1 LPLAFKVKNLA
12 KTNRDS
18 CGNASTKVSRGNH
31 RQLPP
36 LNAVR
41 AFEAAARTGGFQAA
55 GVELNVSANAVGR
68 LVKVLEDRLGVE
80 LFKRLARGVAV
91 TEAGRSYLES
101 IETLFDQLADATAD
115 LQRQSKAN
123 RLTISAGPS
132 FVARWLV
139 PRLGRLA
146 ERFPGLDVRL
156 QTSVLSVDFARED
169 VDVAIRHALKVE
181 DGLHGELLL
190 HEDFFPVCS
199 PELLAHGNLR
209 QLSDLAHHVLL
220 HYERPAVHPDQ
231 MDWPRWLACVGEGSV
246 DVGRSLQF
254 TFAHLAL
261 QAAAAGQGV
270 ALASSALI
278 GDDVATGRLVKPFG
292 DISVSGPYRYFVVS
306 PRTLSGRQKV
316 AAFRAWA
323 LEEAATDGCAAPAVP
338 RPTP

>member
-1 LPLAFKVKNLA
+1 M
-12 KTNRDS
+12 
-18 CGNASTKVSRGNH
+18 SRGNR

-55 GVELNVSANAVGR
+55 AAELNVSANAVGR

-80 LFKRLARGVAV
+80 LFKRLTRGVTV
-91 TEAGRSYLES
+91 TEVGRSYLEKV
-101 IETLFDQLADATAD
+101 ETLFDQLADATTD
-115 LQRQSKAN
+115 LQRQSNAK

-146 ERFPGLDVRL
+146 ERFAGIDVRL
-156 QTSVLSVDFARED
+156 QTSALPVDFAREE
-169 VDVAIRHALKVE
+169 VDVAIRHSLE
-181 DGLHGELLL
+181 IDDGLHHELLL

-199 PELLAHGNLR
+199 PGMLAQGNLR
-209 QLSDLAHHVLL
+209 RPSDLSHHVLL
-220 HYERPAVHPDQ
+220 HYERPAIHPEQ
-231 MDWPRWLACVGEGSV
+231 VDWPRWLAFIGEDSV
-246 DVGRSLQF
+246 DMARGLHF
-254 TFAHLAL
+254 TFAHLVL

-270 ALASSALI
+270 ALASSVLI

-292 DISVSGPYRYFVVS
+292 DLYMRGPYRYFIVC
-306 PRTLSGRQKV
+306 PQQRANQEKV

-323 LEEAATDGCAAPAVP
+323 LEEATSSDPG
-338 RPTP
+338 